1 MSVYSRW
8 VEARGTTTIEST
20 PAAVQPSKPVFS
32 SRRGSGACVGEPTL
46 VGSNSP
52 EFAKYGATVNPYS
65 DCTPSAGTTGC
76 SGPIASN
83 SGDWAIAVEVESLS
97 SATTA
102 ATRGSTACT

>member
-32 SRRGSGACVGEPTL
+32 SRRGSGACGGEPTL

-52 EFAKYGATVNPYS
+52 EFAKYGATGDPYS
-65 DCTPSAGTTGC
+65 DGTPSPGTTGV
-76 SGPIASN
+76 SGPCASN
-83 SGDWAIAVEVESLS
+83 GWASPTAGVVESLS
-97 SATTA
+97 RATTA
-102 ATRGSTACT
+102 